1 MNIAK
6 IMIPKVLTAF
16 LHEESSVRRGMELMR
31 RQGYTAI
38 PVLDAGGTYVGTVTE
53 GDFLRLLVSVGST
66 DPKDYELR
74 QIKDIVRRDFCP
86 PLGIDADESEVISAI
101 MSQNFVPI
109 VDVRGILCGILT
121 RRAVIKYLAGKAGIE
136 TEPEEKTAVI

>member
-16 LHEESSVRRGMELMR
+16 VHEESSIRRGMELIR

-38 PVLDAGGTYVGTVTE
+38 PVLDAGGTYIGTVTE

>member
-1 MNIAK
+1 MC
-6 IMIPKVLTAF
+6 T
-16 LHEESSVRRGMELMR
+16 RRAQSAGGW
-31 RQGYTAI
+31 GYTAI

-121 RRAVIKYLAGKAGIE
+121 RRAVIKYLAEKAGIE

>member
-6 IMIPKVLTAF
+6 IMIPKGLTAF

-38 PVLDAGGTYVGTVTE
+38 PVLDAGGKYVGTVNE

-66 DPKDYELR
+66 DPRDYELK
-74 QIKDIVRRDFCP
+74 QIKDIVRHDFCP
-86 PLGIDADESEVISAI
+86 PLGIDADEADVITAI

-121 RRAVIKYLAGKAGIE
+121 RRAVIAYLAEKAGVE
-136 TEPEEKTAVI
+136 TEREEKSVSF

>member
-6 IMIPKVLTAF
+6 IMIPTVLTAF
-16 LHEESSVRRGMELMR
+16 VHEESSIRRGMELIR

-121 RRAVIKYLAGKAGIE
+121 RRAVIKYLAEKAGIE
-136 TEPEEKTAVI
+136 TEPEEKTAVL